1 MVYLIQN
8 NILVMVNLGLDTIVY
23 CPPPFEEV
31 QHEPTKVSADG
42 GTVLEC
48 SLHSDVSLM
57 LRLDSLN
64 KLSAQQ
70 YSTLKE
76 QLQPLLDSSDFSE
89 EFESAF
95 GKLSDDD
102 LLQSCPSRYLQTQSE
117 QLAYLKNLAQADKE
131 ARIKASEEQSKAQEK
146 QKLLDES
153 KQFDEAIRKLF
164 EN

>member
-1 MVYLIQN
+1 MLKNGQ
-8 NILVMVNLGLDTIVY
+8 IVY

-31 QHEPTKVSADG
+31 QNEPTRLSDDG
-42 GTVLEC
+42 STVLEC

-57 LRLDSLN
+57 MRIDALD

-76 QLQPLLDSSDFSE
+76 QLQPLIDSSAFRDDFEKS
-89 EFESAF
+89 F

-117 QLAYLKNLAQADKE
+117 QLAYLRNLAKADQD
-131 ARIKASEEQSKAQEK
+131 ARAKAAEEESKAEEK

-153 KQFDEAIRKLF
+153 KEFDQAIRKIF
-164 EN
+164 EK